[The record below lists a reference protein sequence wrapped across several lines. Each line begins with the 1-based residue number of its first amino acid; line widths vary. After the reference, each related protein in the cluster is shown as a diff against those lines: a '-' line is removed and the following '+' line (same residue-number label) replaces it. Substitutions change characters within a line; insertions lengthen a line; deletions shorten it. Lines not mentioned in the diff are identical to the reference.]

1 MLMDNPWPTVATVV
15 TVGVLRLMGDV
26 IRWLAARS
34 GERLR
39 ARTLAELV
47 NRTEPGTVLTD
58 RRPDGAA
65 LTIRRRPEGRGS
77 GASGTGGVTGAS
89 GTGGASRATGATG
102 TGRSGGDRGE

>member
-65 LTIRRRPEGRGS
+65 LTIRRRPEGRGEW
-77 GASGTGGVTGAS
+77 GE
-89 GTGGASRATGATG
+89 RN
-102 TGRSGGDRGE
+102 GRGDRGERNGRCEPGYRGDRDGAERGRSR

>member
-1 MLMDNPWPTVATVV
+1 MDNPWLTVATVV

-26 IRWLAARS
+26 VRWLAARS

-47 NRTEPGTVLTD
+47 SRTEPGTVLTD

-65 LTIRRRPEGRGS
+65 LTIRRDTDRTVASGGAGRG
-77 GASGTGGVTGAS
+77 
-89 GTGGASRATGATG
+89 
-102 TGRSGGDRGE
+102 RSA

>member
-1 MLMDNPWPTVATVV
+1 MDNPWLTVATVV

-47 NRTEPGTVLTD
+47 SRTEPGTVLTD

-65 LTIRRRPEGRGS
+65 LTIRRDTDRTVASGGAGRG
-77 GASGTGGVTGAS
+77 
-89 GTGGASRATGATG
+89 
-102 TGRSGGDRGE
+102 RSA

>member
-1 MLMDNPWPTVATVV
+1 MDNPWLTVGTVV

-26 IRWLAARS
+26 VRWLAARS

-47 NRTEPGTVLTD
+47 SRTEPGTVLTD

-65 LTIRRRPEGRGS
+65 LTIRRDTDRTVASGGAGRG
-77 GASGTGGVTGAS
+77 
-89 GTGGASRATGATG
+89 
-102 TGRSGGDRGE
+102 RSA

>member
-1 MLMDNPWPTVATVV
+1 MDNPWLTVATVV
-15 TVGVLRLMGDV
+15 TVAVLRLMGDV

-47 NRTEPGTVLTD
+47 SRTAPGTVLTD

-65 LTIRRRPEGRGS
+65 LTIRRPDEREGEREERGGRG
-77 GASGTGGVTGAS
+77 
-89 GTGGASRATGATG
+89 
-102 TGRSGGDRGE
+102 GRDGGDRGE

>member
-1 MLMDNPWPTVATVV
+1 MDNPWLTVATVV

-47 NRTEPGTVLTD
+47 SRTEPGTVLTD

-65 LTIRRRPEGRGS
+65 LTIWRDTDRTVASGGAGRG
-77 GASGTGGVTGAS
+77 
-89 GTGGASRATGATG
+89 
-102 TGRSGGDRGE
+102 RSA

>member
-1 MLMDNPWPTVATVV
+1 MLMDNPWLTVATVV

-47 NRTEPGTVLTD
+47 SRTEPGTVLTD

-65 LTIRRRPEGRGS
+65 LTIRRRPEERSEREGRG
-77 GASGTGGVTGAS
+77 GRDGRYGQGGQDGRD
-89 GTGGASRATGATG
+89 GG
-102 TGRSGGDRGE
+102 GRRDERNGGGRHE

>member
-1 MLMDNPWPTVATVV
+1 MDNPWLTVATVV

-47 NRTEPGTVLTD
+47 HR
-58 RRPDGAA
+58 
-65 LTIRRRPEGRGS
+65 
-77 GASGTGGVTGAS
+77 
-89 GTGGASRATGATG
+89 
-102 TGRSGGDRGE
+102 

>member
-1 MLMDNPWPTVATVV
+1 MLMDNPWLTVATVV

-47 NRTEPGTVLTD
+47 HRTEPGTVLTD

-65 LTIRRRPEGRGS
+65 LTIRRRPEGRNERGQR
-77 GASGTGGVTGAS
+77 GQRDGRNERVGRGQRDERGG
-89 GTGGASRATGATG
+89 
-102 TGRSGGDRGE
+102 GRSE

>member
-1 MLMDNPWPTVATVV
+1 MDNPWLTVATVV

-47 NRTEPGTVLTD
+47 SRTEPGTVLTD

-65 LTIRRRPEGRGS
+65 LTIRRRPEERSEREGRG
-77 GASGTGGVTGAS
+77 GRYGQGGQDGRD
-89 GTGGASRATGATG
+89 GQGRWDERNGG
-102 TGRSGGDRGE
+102 GRHE